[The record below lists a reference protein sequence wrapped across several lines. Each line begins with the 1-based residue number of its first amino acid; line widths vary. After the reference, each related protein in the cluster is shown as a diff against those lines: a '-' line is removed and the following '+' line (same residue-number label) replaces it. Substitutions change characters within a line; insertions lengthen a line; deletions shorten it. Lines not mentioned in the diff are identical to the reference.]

1 MNEIKNKPNNF
12 DDKKFEKQQ
21 LEFIISMY
29 EMFFKMIF
37 EFDNRDDLAD
47 YISEQISKYDKQ
59 LIDLLN
65 S

>member
-1 MNEIKNKPNNF
+1 MN
-12 DDKKFEKQQ
+12 KKELNKQQ

-47 YISEQISKYDKQ
+47 YISEQINEYDKQ

-65 S
+65 